1 MAAATSDEE
10 MDSLLSAFD
19 QIYDEFKN
27 GISEIQSLQ
36 LKCNAEAKNRE
47 ALEFSVHSLQSEN
60 ERLTKLY
67 TESLRKLTNKIELHN
82 SYQSLKDELKRLND
96 EHLHKE
102 NQEYKNAMELL
113 KQDHVTRIEELETQI
128 RGYQI
133 QKVENEAT
141 INQLQ
146 QDLAVQRNQVEFLT
160 RRLEKVPSD
169 LESRYHCEIE
179 GLKDYVLVE
188 QEEKDELSKKLQN
201 LEKELLISRTKLA
214 EHQRDSSSN
223 QHVETLKQK
232 IMKLRKEN
240 EVLKRKLLESKEG

>member
-36 LKCNAEAKNRE
+36 LKCNAETKNRE

-96 EHLHKE
+96 EHLQKE